1 VSASK
6 PDNGTTGEIRTLP
19 DGGLSD
25 AMPEWLRRPPAWREL
40 AGKETPEAAREL
52 PAPDTS
58 VIDPRTFI
66 DVSDLPPWLQAIAAR
81 DGERA
86 PEAEPIADEPTPEA
100 TPMASNDPNPEQPT
114 TEPRQVQ
121 FEPVDKKRWERK
133 EEVTHEI
140 LGGANKTTGG
150 MSQQTMLLI
159 GVAVVAVII
168 LIILFA
174 TVF

>member
-1 VSASK
+1 VGASK
-6 PDNGTTGEIRTLP
+6 PDNGATGDMRTLP

-40 AGKETPEAAREL
+40 AGKDAPEAASPL
-52 PAPDTS
+52 PEPDTS

-81 DGERA
+81 DGEPA
-86 PEAEPIADEPTPEA
+86 PAAARDADEPTPEA
-100 TPMASNDPNPEQPT
+100 TPMATNDPTPEEPT
-114 TEPRQVQ
+114 PEPRQVQ

-133 EEVTHEI
+133 EDVTHEI

-150 MSQQTMLLI
+150 MSQQTMLMI
-159 GVAVVAVII
+159 GVAVVVVII